1 MHGEMT
7 LGRLLDEGRKK
18 LEDSQVA
25 DGALDARLL
34 LLEIF
39 DLGFAAFLT
48 KRELPFSG
56 WTKEREGK
64 TPEEL
69 LRAVSRYK
77 EAIESRAARIPLQ
90 HLTGR
95 QGFMGLEFKVNEHVL
110 IPRQDTETLV
120 ERVLKEQKD
129 RDISLLDICTGS
141 GCIAVSLAA
150 LGGYQSVTA
159 VDISKE
165 ALKVA
170 EENRDRIL
178 GEEKGRLRLI
188 ESDMFA
194 ALNQDEPFD
203 VIVSNPPYIPV
214 QVIDGLEPEV
224 RDHEPRLALDGDQDG
239 LKFYRIL
246 AAECMARLKPGGAVY
261 MEIGY
266 DQGEEVTKLFDKAG
280 FKDLEVIRDMA
291 GLDRVVRAIR
301 PPQQENGAE
310 NGRR

>member
-25 DGALDARLL
+25 DGVLDARLL

-203 VIVSNPPYIPV
+203 VIVSNPPYIPA

-246 AAECMARLKPGGAVY
+246 AAECMARLKPGGVVY

>member
-1 MHGEMT
+1 MPGEMT

-64 TPEEL
+64 APEEL

-129 RDISLLDICTGS
+129 SDISLLDI
-141 GCIAVSLAA
+141 
-150 LGGYQSVTA
+150 
-159 VDISKE
+159 
-165 ALKVA
+165 
-170 EENRDRIL
+170 
-178 GEEKGRLRLI
+178 
-188 ESDMFA
+188 
-194 ALNQDEPFD
+194 
-203 VIVSNPPYIPV
+203 
-214 QVIDGLEPEV
+214 
-224 RDHEPRLALDGDQDG
+224 
-239 LKFYRIL
+239 
-246 AAECMARLKPGGAVY
+246 
-261 MEIGY
+261 
-266 DQGEEVTKLFDKAG
+266 
-280 FKDLEVIRDMA
+280 
-291 GLDRVVRAIR
+291 
-301 PPQQENGAE
+301 
-310 NGRR
+310 

>member
-1 MHGEMT
+1 MPGEMT

-64 TPEEL
+64 APEEL

-165 ALKVA
+165 ALEVA

-203 VIVSNPPYIPV
+203 VIVSNPPYIPA

-246 AAECMARLKPGGAVY
+246 AAECMARLKPRGAVY